1 QYVSH
6 NERGN
11 SRNAGLEEPTRDMS
25 DTADI
30 ATTLVPD
37 VADADAAAKAN
48 GAATPEPFVPAP
60 ASRTIMLGIDPSG
73 QILQCDRHAPKVL
86 GRTVGE
92 LLGAKLGDLTADPV
106 EQRDALAALID
117 AVRSGRDSTAMLSI
131 EADNGRVTDAVVTV
145 QPMTATDPD
154 LTALAVIRVPVPSSE
169 RFLDPAVTRRALL
182 DDSFIRVGS
191 SLDIDQMARELMD
204 VIVPH
209 FCNAAEISVL
219 ESLVG
224 ADELPADAPNSS
236 HLLRRLAVG
245 YDDEDPG
252 WEAAFPT
259 GEVLHY
265 PPGSPYVRC
274 QDSGK
279 PVLEA
284 SVSAS
289 SAAEIADAWRRKPVA
304 DLLSGSSMLI
314 LPLIARDTNLGFFAC
329 IRKPGYRKF
338 DPYDTEIGLE
348 FASRAALFID
358 NARRYSRERATALT
372 LQRSLLPT
380 GLSAPSSVEV
390 RHRYLPGS
398 KLIEVGGDWYES
410 IALPGARVALVIG
423 DVAGHGV
430 HAAVT
435 MGRLRAAI
443 HTLAGLELQPAEALQ
458 RLDEL
463 MQTLGQREPH
473 FATCVYAIF
482 DAVSGTCEMA
492 SAGHLSP
499 LLVRPDGTSQFLDV
513 PPAPPLGIGGGHID
527 SRQFQIDD
535 GSLFVLYTDGLVEV
549 RGRDIDDG
557 LNRLRRVFGPGST
570 KRNLEDLCKATL
582 DGVYADHQR
591 DDIAVLLARLSRI
604 PDGHH
609 ASWTLSP
616 KPTSVRRARTLVN
629 GQLEKWGLSDS
640 AYTAELLVSEL
651 VTNAL
656 AYAAGEVSL
665 RLILDKA
672 LVCEVFDDAAAMPK
686 VKNADDDDEDGRGL
700 HVVSQLAQRWGTRR
714 TPNGKAVWFEL
725 PLPED
730 EDEGSS

>member
-1 QYVSH
+1 MTSETAEAGATLVS
-6 NERGN
+6 G
-11 SRNAGLEEPTRDMS
+11 
-25 DTADI
+25 TA
-30 ATTLVPD
+30 ATTTTLVSGTSEASP
-37 VADADAAAKAN
+37 
-48 GAATPEPFVPAP
+48 PPAP
-60 ASRTIMLGIDPSG
+60 DRVAPSPSLVPGPAARTLILGIDLSG
-73 QILQCDRHAPKVL
+73 RILQCDRHAPKVL
-86 GRTVGE
+86 GRSPGE
-92 LLGAKLGDLTADPV
+92 LLGAELGDLTAGTA
-106 EQRDALAALID
+106 EQNDALAGLID
-117 AVRSGRDSTAMLSI
+117 AMRSGRESTAMLSLQT
-131 EADNGRVTDAVVTV
+131 EKGRTTEAVVTI

-154 LTALAVIRVPVPSSE
+154 LTALAVIRLPVPSDE
-169 RFLDPAVTRRALL
+169 RFLDPAVMRRALL
-182 DDSFIRVGS
+182 DDPFTRIGGT
-191 SLDIDQMARELMD
+191 LDVDQMARELMD

-209 FCNAAEISVL
+209 FCNAAELSML

-224 ADELPADAPNSS
+224 ADELPASALDSS

-245 YDDEDPG
+245 YDDSDQG
-252 WEAAFPT
+252 WDAAFPT

-265 PPGSPYVRC
+265 PPGTPYVRC
-274 QDSGK
+274 MDSGE
-279 PVLEA
+279 PVREA
-284 SVSAS
+284 NLSAED
-289 SAAEIADAWRRKPVA
+289 AADIAESWQRKPVA
-304 DLLSGSSMLI
+304 QLLSSSSMLV
-314 LPLIARDTNLGFFAC
+314 LPLIARETNLGFLAC
-329 IRKPGYRKF
+329 IRKPGYRRF
-338 DPYDTEIGLE
+338 DPYDTEIGME

-380 GLSAPSSVEV
+380 GLSAPSSVQV

-443 HTLAGLELQPAEALQ
+443 HTLAALELSPADALQ
-458 RLDEL
+458 QLDEL
-463 MQTLGQREPH
+463 MQTLGEREPH
-473 FATCVYAIF
+473 FATCVYAVF

-513 PPAPPLGIGGGHID
+513 PPAPPLGIGGGPIE
-527 SRQFQIDD
+527 SRQFTIDD
-535 GSLFVLYTDGLVEV
+535 GSLFVLYTDGLVEN
-549 RGRDIDDG
+549 RTRDIDDG
-557 LNRLRRVFGPGST
+557 LNRLRDVFGPGST
-570 KRNLEDLCKATL
+570 QRPLEDLCKATL

-616 KPTSVRRARTLVN
+616 KPTSVRRARALVKI
-629 GQLEKWGLSDS
+629 QLDLWDLADL
-640 AYTAELLVSEL
+640 AYATELLVSEL

-656 AYAAGEVSL
+656 AYSSGEVSL
-665 RLILDKA
+665 RLILDRA

-686 VKNADDDDEDGRGL
+686 LRMADDSDENGRGL

-714 TPNGKAVWFEL
+714 TPAGKAVWFEL
-725 PLPED
+725 ALPEGRSVPGTAD
-730 EDEGSS
+730 GEAATPAG